1 METECE
7 KARTAL
13 DMFCRAAEKATG
25 DRWEIQRMENGDL
38 AVVQTFRTA
47 KKAMDDPEIP
57 DEEKKLVVTGV
68 IYCASSGGLAGLA
81 DRLAKSFE
89 RVPVPPPPG
98 ELLETSWP
106 LPFLDGCSSVE
117 EMSVR
122 LAACS

>member
-1 METECE
+1 MKTECR
-7 KARTAL
+7 KARAAL

-25 DRWEIQRMENGDL
+25 DYWEVQRTGNGDL
-38 AVVQTFRTA
+38 AVVQTFKAA

-57 DEEKKLVVTGV
+57 DEEKMGVVTGM

-89 RVPVPPPPG
+89 RGPFQPD
-98 ELLETSWP
+98 ELRETSWP

-122 LAACS
+122 LAAYG